1 MEKSMSRHRKQS
13 SRGFTVIETLFAMV
27 VLTVGLVALS
37 SLAATTLNNTE
48 RSRFMGMA
56 ANLASEKLED
66 LNRYPT
72 ADCNVVV
79 ASASTYGSLTA
90 DSTQA
95 VSCNSGSTTVDY
107 YDDVDVT
114 DNSGAISETT
124 ETGSGSGLT
133 YTTTKHTPD
142 GLLNANGTMI
152 TSSSTATAAGTGA
165 VDFHRRWTIEMDQ
178 PITGI
183 RRITVLVTLVN
194 GFMSPPVSYQM
205 TMVRP

>member
-1 MEKSMSRHRKQS
+1 MSRRRRQC
-13 SRGFTVIETLFAMV
+13 SRGFTVIETLFAML
-27 VLTVGLVALS
+27 VLTIGLVTLS

-66 LNRYPT
+66 LNRYPST
-72 ADCNVVV
+72 NCNVVV
-79 ASASTYGSLTA
+79 ASGSTYGSLTA
-90 DSTQA
+90 DSSQS
-95 VSCNSGSTTVDY
+95 VSCNSGTTTVDY

-114 DNSGAISETT
+114 DNSGAIWETT
-124 ETGSGSGLT
+124 ETGSGGTLS

-142 GLLNANGTMI
+142 GLLNTNGTMV
-152 TSSSTATAAGTGA
+152 TTTATATAAGANA

-183 RRITVLVTLVN
+183 RRVTVLVTLAN

>member
-1 MEKSMSRHRKQS
+1 
-13 SRGFTVIETLFAMV
+13 MV

-37 SLAATTLNNTE
+37 SLAATTLNNTA
-48 RSRFMGMA
+48 RSRYMGVA

-72 ADCNVVV
+72 TDCNVAV
-79 ASASTYGSLTA
+79 ASGSTYGSLTT
-90 DSTQA
+90 DSSQA
-95 VSCNSGSTTVDY
+95 VSCNSGTSTIDY
-107 YDDVDVT
+107 YDDMDVT
-114 DNSGAISETT
+114 DSSGAISETT

-133 YTTTKHTPD
+133 YTTTRHTPD
-142 GLLNANGTMI
+142 GLLNSNGTM
-152 TSSSTATAAGTGA
+152 TTNSNSAATAGTNA

-178 PITGI
+178 PLTGI

>member
-1 MEKSMSRHRKQS
+1 MEKSVSRHRRQS

-48 RSRFMGMA
+48 RSRYVAMA

-72 ADCNVVV
+72 TDCNVVV
-79 ASASTYGSLTA
+79 PSATTYGSLTT
-90 DSTQA
+90 DTPET
-95 VSCNSGSTTVDY
+95 VSCSGGSSSVNY

-124 ETGSGSGLT
+124 STGSGGTLS

-152 TSSSTATAAGTGA
+152 TSTSTSTQAGTNA

-178 PITGI
+178 PLTGI